1 MHPSGRRVAP
11 STSEIPGLRAYEA
24 PSSKGR
30 ANEFRRCSFVLWE
43 PSAKSSG
50 TENAAA
56 FVASLACHLRLSKPQ
71 LLNGRRNN
79 SISSILLLSITID
92 DYHPNFRIINLSTT
106 SLHPETGPGA
116 FLRLGYGGSVLYLS
130 KGPRGTL
137 PYRGIYGDL
146 SMTQNVR
153 IFAKKT
159 THIAFS
165 APKPVR
171 FAQAK
176 RFINTDSAS
185 PSRKPSSW
193 KGTALRWALA
203 VGVVY
208 YYNTSTVFAEEPGFS
223 FQPPT
228 FASNESEDDTSLPTL
243 DSITAA
249 KRAKATSKPPSTPPK
264 SETTTPPPPSSTE
277 KPDLAPT
284 TEIETAPSEA
294 QSKLL
299 TPGELEEEADSE
311 GAFNPETGEINWDCP
326 CLGGMAHG
334 PCGEEFRAAF
344 SCFVYST
351 EEPKG
356 MNCIDKF
363 DIYNRLTH
371 PIPTKSK
378 IATKS
383 ERNRERAKSSLNGK
397 EKTLLIQ

>member
-1 MHPSGRRVAP
+1 MM
-11 STSEIPGLRAYEA
+11 
-24 PSSKGR
+24 
-30 ANEFRRCSFVLWE
+30 FR
-43 PSAKSSG
+43 P
-50 TENAAA
+50 
-56 FVASLACHLRLSKPQ
+56 ASRSC
-71 LLNGRRNN
+71 
-79 SISSILLLSITID
+79 
-92 DYHPNFRIINLSTT
+92 FR
-106 SLHPETGPGA
+106 
-116 FLRLGYGGSVLYLS
+116 
-130 KGPRGTL
+130 
-137 PYRGIYGDL
+137 
-146 SMTQNVR
+146 
-153 IFAKKT
+153 
-159 THIAFS
+159 IAFS
-165 APKPVR
+165 TPKPVR
-171 FAQAK
+171 FAQAN

-203 VGVVY
+203 AGVVY

-228 FASNESEDDTSLPTL
+228 FTSNESEDDTSLPTL

-284 TEIETAPSEA
+284 TEIETSPSEA
-294 QSKLL
+294 QSRLL

-356 MNCIDKF
+356 MDCIDKF
-363 DIYNRLTH
+363 EGMQNCFRQHPEIY
-371 PIPTKSK
+371 PTETEEEEVDAQLSEGSAQSSNTETPPETKAPDSTRDLQEKHAESPAVAISSTEKNPKVESK
-378 IATKS
+378 TS
-383 ERNRERAKSSLNGK
+383 T
-397 EKTLLIQ
+397 TL